1 MPEKIEIK
9 FYTWLMFKNYFKIAW
24 RNLLKD
30 RMSSVINIGGLAV
43 GMAVALLIGFWIYDE
58 LNFNKSFK
66 NYDRNGQLMQHQT
79 ANGNIS
85 SFNAK
90 PLPLGKEL
98 QTNYGNNFKYV
109 VIASWPGDGII
120 TSGEKNLSK
129 RGFFMDVDG
138 PRMFSLKMIEGTYD
152 ALKYPNSI
160 IISSST
166 AKAFFENDDP
176 MNKLMKIGKKLDVK
190 VTGVYEDIPFNTDFA
205 GLEYI
210 APWSLYITSE
220 NWIRQSETQW
230 DNNSF
235 QIYAQITDHAD
246 FNAVDRNIIHSKN
259 IHDAPEDKKYNA
271 QVFLNPMRDWHLR
284 THFEN
289 GIKTGGPI
297 EYVKLFSI
305 IGAFV
310 LLLAC
315 INFMN
320 LSTARSE
327 KRAKEVGIRKS
338 IGSLRSQLIMQFY
351 IESLLIVVLAFA
363 LSLLF
368 VQFIL
373 PWFND
378 VADKK
383 MFIPWTNPYFWIAGL
398 SFSFLTGIIAGSYP
412 ALYLSSFKP
421 IKVLKGTF
429 KVGRLAAIPRKVLV
443 VMQFSIS
450 LALII
455 GTIVVYNQIQFSK
468 NRPIGYNRNGLMM
481 IRMKTPDF
489 YGKFD
494 LLENDLKNSGAIERM
509 AETSSPLTEV
519 YSTNNGFSWP
529 GQNPGLDEDFET
541 FWVTHDFGKTISWKL
556 KEGRDFSKDF
566 KSDSSAIIL
575 NESAVKYMGLKTPV
589 GTIVKRG
596 TDAHAKNYKVIG
608 VIKDMLM
615 ESPYDNVRQ
624 AIYFMDYDNVNWI
637 ELKLSPNKSAS
648 QSIAQVESVFK
659 KYIPSVP
666 FDYKFADKEF
676 ASKFAAE
683 ERIGKLSTFF
693 AALAI
698 FISCLGLFGLASFV
712 AEQRTKEIG
721 VRKVLGASLFNL
733 WRLLSKDFLLLVM
746 ISLLIAIPVSYYFM
760 TNWLLH
766 YTYRTNIS
774 WWIFGISGVGAMLI
788 TLLTVSFQAIKAAV
802 ANPVKS
808 LRTE

>member
-1 MPEKIEIK
+1 
-9 FYTWLMFKNYFKIAW
+9 MFKNYFKIAW

-66 NYDRNGQLMQHQT
+66 NYDHIATLMQHQT

-85 SFNAK
+85 TFNAM
-90 PLPLGKEL
+90 PLPLGEEL

-109 VIASWPGDGII
+109 VMSSWMGDGII
-120 TSGEKNLSK
+120 TSGEKNLSR
-129 RGFFMDVDG
+129 RGMFMDVDAL
-138 PRMFSLKMIEGTYD
+138 RMFSLTMIEGTYD
-152 ALKYPNSI
+152 GLKYPNSI

-166 AKAFFENDDP
+166 AKAFFGNEEP
-176 MNKLMKIGKKLDVK
+176 MNKLMKIGNKLDVK
-190 VTGVYEDIPFNTDFA
+190 VTGVFKDMPINTDLA
-205 GLEYI
+205 GLDYI
-210 APWSLYITSE
+210 SPWSLYLTSE
-220 NWIRQSETQW
+220 KWIMQEKTQW
-230 DNNSF
+230 DDNSF
-235 QIYAQITDHAD
+235 QIYVQVADHVD
-246 FNAVDRNIIHSKN
+246 FNAVDKNIIHSKN
-259 IHDAPEDKKYNA
+259 IHDAPEDKKHNA
-271 QVFLNPMRDWHLR
+271 QIFLNPMRDWHLR
-284 THFEN
+284 THFED
-289 GIKTGGPI
+289 GIRTGGPI

-305 IGAFV
+305 IGVFV

-338 IGSLRSQLIMQFY
+338 IGSLRGQLVTQFY
-351 IESLLIVVLAFA
+351 IESLLIVVLSFA

-368 VQFIL
+368 VQLIL
-373 PWFND
+373 PWFNE

-383 MFIPWTNPYFWIAGL
+383 MVIPWANPYFWIGGL
-398 SFSFLTGIIAGSYP
+398 GFSFITGIFAGSYP
-412 ALYLSSFKP
+412 ALYLSSFQP

-429 KVGRLAAIPRKVLV
+429 KVGRLAAIPRQVLV

-455 GTIVVYNQIQFSK
+455 GTIVVFDQIQFSK
-468 NRPIGYNRNGLMM
+468 DRPIGYDRNGLLM

-494 LLENDLKNSGAIERM
+494 LLENELKSSGTIEKM
-509 AETSSPLTEV
+509 AESSSPLTDV
-519 YSTNNGFSWP
+519 YSSGNQYTWP
-529 GQNPGLDEDFET
+529 GRDPKLDEDFET
-541 FWVTHDFGKTISWKL
+541 VWVTHDYGKAISWQF

-566 KSDSSAIIL
+566 KSDSSAIVL
-575 NESAVKYMGLKTPV
+575 NESAVKYMGLKNPV
-589 GTIVKRG
+589 GTVVKRG
-596 TDAHAKNYKVIG
+596 LGVNAKNFIVIG

-615 ESPYDNVRQ
+615 ESPYEAVKQ
-624 AIYFMDYDNVNWI
+624 TIYYMDYENVNWI
-637 ELKLSPNKSAS
+637 ILKLNPNKSAT
-648 QSIAQVESVFK
+648 QSLVKVESVFK

-683 ERIGKLSTFF
+683 ERIGVLSTFF

-721 VRKVLGASLFNL
+721 VRKVLGASLFDL
-733 WRLLSKDFLLLVM
+733 WRLLSKDFLLLVA

-760 TNWLLH
+760 SNWLLH
-766 YTYRTNIS
+766 YPYRTNIS
-774 WWIFGISGVGAMLI
+774 WWVFGISGVGAMLI

-802 ANPVKS
+802 VNPVKS